1 MEIKGK
7 CRAGIRRRK
16 LDIQNSETQE
26 WDSWNSP
33 FRLKRQ
39 SRARVAP
46 YIRESCEMHEM
57 MKRRSRFR
65 ATVNQTTSTQ
75 TKGKSRQLKLGESWP
90 TLKRSHGRQPRRT
103 RGIRYRRYRSI
114 KMIRSNPIKSDQIKP
129 NPIKKTVQPAS
140 RRRPFGQD

>member
-57 MKRRSRFR
+57 MKRRSRFG

-75 TKGKSRQLKLGESWP
+75 TKGKSRQQG
-90 TLKRSHGRQPRRT
+90 
-103 RGIRYRRYRSI
+103 Y
-114 KMIRSNPIKSDQIKP
+114 PIDSTSLYLWCFWVVCAANERLIW
-129 NPIKKTVQPAS
+129 N
-140 RRRPFGQD
+140 RRRAAR